1 MRRRSSYIGTP
12 EGQIGM
18 IPDRF
23 TLSYQAQ
30 VQASF
35 LTKAEMAALSE
46 LFAGDPINRT
56 DVTKA
61 TDDGRFVSRIGD
73 KLVLWRKAG
82 DDRPEVLSIID
93 RSFLPAAE

>member
-1 MRRRSSYIGTP
+1 
-12 EGQIGM
+12 M

-35 LTKAEMAALSE
+35 LTKADKAALSR

-61 TDDGRFVSRIGD
+61 MEDGRFVSRIGD
-73 KLVLWRKAG
+73 KLVLWRKVS